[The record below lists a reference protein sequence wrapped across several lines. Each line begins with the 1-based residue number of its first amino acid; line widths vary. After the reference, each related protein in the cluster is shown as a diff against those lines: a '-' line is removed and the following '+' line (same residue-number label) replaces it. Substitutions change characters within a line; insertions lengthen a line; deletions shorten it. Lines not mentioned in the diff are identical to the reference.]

1 MKELVVISG
10 KGGTGKTSIV
20 GALAALASGSA
31 VLADCDVDA
40 ADLHLLFEPET
51 VERHTFSHGHEAV
64 IDPDRCTGC
73 GACIRLCRFGAIM
86 SEDMQGKPD
95 PSSNEIGVGSSA
107 CRDCSYCVRSC
118 PARMNADVAAMLS
131 SSVGSSRRPALRVDP
146 IACEGCGVCVW
157 FCPADAIELRPTVCG
172 EWMVSRTRH
181 GWLVHACLGI
191 AAENSGKLVTTVRQA
206 ARALAEREGKELI
219 LVDGSPGV
227 GCPVIASISGADAA
241 LVVTEPTVSGRH
253 DLARVAKLLR
263 HFDIRGLL
271 CVNKA
276 DLNPELAETIGA
288 EAEQLGL
295 APVGCVEYLP
305 EFTRAQQMG
314 LSVVELDDA
323 GPAGQQVRGV
333 WQACREALTNG

>member
-10 KGGTGKTSIV
+10 KGGTGKTSVV
-20 GALAALASGSA
+20 GALAAMANGSA

-40 ADLHLLFEPET
+40 ADLHLLLEPDV

-64 IDPDRCTGC
+64 IHPDRCTGC
-73 GACIRLCRFGAIM
+73 GACVRLCRFGAIV
-86 SEDMQGKPD
+86 SDGAGGDAD
-95 PSSNEIGVGSSA
+95 PSAGEVGVGSSA

-118 PARMNADVAAMLS
+118 PARMHHDVEAMLS
-131 SSVGSSRRPALRVDP
+131 ATMASSRKSTLRVDP

-157 FCPADAIELRPTVCG
+157 FCPAGAIEFRPSVCG
-172 EWMVSRTRH
+172 QWMVSRTRH
-181 GWLVHACLGI
+181 GWMVHAELGI
-191 AAENSGKLVTTVRQA
+191 AAENSGKLVTTVRQQ
-206 ARALAEREGKELI
+206 ARALAEREAKEWI

-241 LVVTEPTVSGRH
+241 LVVTEPTVSGVH
-253 DLARVAKLLR
+253 DLRRVAKLLR

-276 DLNPELAETIGA
+276 DLNPELAETIEA
-288 EAEQLGL
+288 EAENLGL
-295 APVGCVEYLP
+295 APVGRVEYLP
-305 EFTRAQQMG
+305 QFTRAQQMG

-323 GPAGQQVRGV
+323 GAAGQQVQAV
-333 WQACREALTNG
+333 WQACREALSLA